1 MAYIGPYIARVIWHF
16 DPVTEPMIEPE
27 MKQKWKRLTNG
38 WLVTVSEANQKMMC
52 PKHLG
57 RRLLL

>member
-1 MAYIGPYIARVIWHF
+1 MAYIGSYIARVIWHF
-16 DPVTEPMIEPE
+16 DQVTEPMIESE

-38 WLVTVSEANQKMMC
+38 WLVTVSEANRKMMC